1 MLGGQG
7 EEQRMLPKL
16 VVIQS
21 TRTLEAAIDL
31 RSQIILTFAFLL
43 GWHGN
48 NKLPPKKSTEL
59 RDRSLFGRAL

>member
-1 MLGGQG
+1 
-7 EEQRMLPKL
+7 MLPKL

-43 GWHGN
+43 GWHGQQDAFEYS
-48 NKLPPKKSTEL
+48 P
-59 RDRSLFGRAL
+59 